1 MSGIVL
7 RSVSLRVPATTGED
21 RTYSRSWILREIDL
35 DILLGTV
42 FTILGPSGSGKTSLL
57 RLLNRLHDPTEGEI
71 LFNGEA
77 LTSFEPT
84 QLRRRIGYVFQV
96 PTMLEGTVGDNLA
109 YGENPRR
116 SPRHAVPP
124 QDAMVKRLRQVALDE
139 SYLNRSADRLSV
151 GEQQR
156 VGIAR
161 SLMTGPEVL
170 LMDEPTSALD
180 PTATARLLDLIV
192 ELHREHSL
200 TIVFVTHQLEQA
212 RKVGQQ
218 AAILVEGRII
228 ETGPTEQVFDAPKSE
243 ATRRFLEGQLGEND
257 TSKSAEAQS

>member
-1 MSGIVL
+1 MSSLVL
-7 RSVSLRVPATTGED
+7 QNVSLRVPATAGD
-21 RTYSRSWILREIDL
+21 DQPKRRSWILREIDL
-35 DILLGTV
+35 DIPLGTV

-71 LFNGEA
+71 LFDGETLA
-77 LTSFEPT
+77 SFEPT

-96 PTMLEGTVGDNLA
+96 PTMLEGSVADNLA
-109 YGENPRR
+109 YGANLHR
-116 SPRHAVPP
+116 SPRHAMPP
-124 QDAMVKRLRQVALDE
+124 QDAMLERLRQVTLDE

-192 ELHREHSL
+192 ELHQEHSL

-218 AAILVEGRII
+218 TAILVEGRII
-228 ETGPTEQVFDAPKSE
+228 ETGPTDQVFDAPKNE

-257 TSKSAEAQS
+257 TSETAEAQS